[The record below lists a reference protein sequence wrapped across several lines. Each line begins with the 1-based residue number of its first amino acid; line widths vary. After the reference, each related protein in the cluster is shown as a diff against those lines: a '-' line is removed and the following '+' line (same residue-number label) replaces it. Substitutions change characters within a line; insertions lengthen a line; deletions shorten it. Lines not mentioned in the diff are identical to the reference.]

1 LVQLRVLGTFAAI
14 AFVLA
19 AIGIHGLLA
28 FAVSNRAQEIGVRVA
43 MGAQPGDILGMVMRE
58 GFMLAAIGI
67 LFGVAVAYAAA
78 RSMQTLLA
86 GVRPDDLVTFSA
98 AIALALLMTIIGSF
112 LPAMRAVRV
121 DPMTAIR
128 AE

>member
-1 LVQLRVLGTFAAI
+1 MQRQGLVWFSSACLAHSRRLRSCWPRSEFTVCWRLPFLTERRKLEYALPWVRNQATFSA
-14 AFVLA
+14 L
-19 AIGIHGLLA
+19 
-28 FAVSNRAQEIGVRVA
+28 
-43 MGAQPGDILGMVMRE
+43 VMRE

-121 DPMTAIR
+121 DP
-128 AE
+128 